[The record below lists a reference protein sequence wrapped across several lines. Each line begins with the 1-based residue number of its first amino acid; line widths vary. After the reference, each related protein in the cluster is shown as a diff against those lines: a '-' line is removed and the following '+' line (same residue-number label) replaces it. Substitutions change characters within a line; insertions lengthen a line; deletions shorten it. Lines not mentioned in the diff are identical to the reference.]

1 MTQDTAHTEQDR
13 IGDYET
19 AYIADFGFEAE
30 MVHYR
35 QRLVCEFLFR
45 NSPKTVLEIGC
56 GDDLLA
62 GRYADAGGA
71 WDRWTIV
78 EPAEAFSK
86 AALASDL
93 PNLDVH
99 TGFFEDVAGKLSTP
113 VDVIVCSGLLHEV
126 PDARKLCRA
135 IVGVMNA
142 DTVLHVNVPNATS
155 MHRRL
160 AQAMGL
166 IDDLKTLSPRNQT
179 LQQPRVFDC
188 DSLQDLLISSGLT
201 LTDEGG
207 HLVKPFTHQQMA
219 DCAGPL
225 GRAVLD
231 GLFELGKRTPD
242 WASEIWAESK
252 LA

>member
-1 MTQDTAHTEQDR
+1 MTQNKPPTEQDR
-13 IGDYET
+13 IEDYET

-35 QRLVCEFLFR
+35 QRLVCDFLFGTT
-45 NSPKTVLEIGC
+45 PKTVLEIGC

-62 GRYADAGGA
+62 KRYADAGGTWA
-71 WDRWTIV
+71 RWTIV

-86 AALASDL
+86 AALASGL
-93 PNLDVH
+93 PGLDVR
-99 TGFFEDVAGKLSTP
+99 TGFFEDVAGTLGAP
-113 VDVIVCSGLLHEV
+113 VDAVICSGLLHEV
-126 PDARKLCRA
+126 PDAEKLCRA
-135 IVGVMNA
+135 IAGVMGR

-166 IDDLKTLSPRNQT
+166 IEDLKTLSARNQT
-179 LQQPRVFDC
+179 LRQPRVFDC
-188 DSLQDLLISSGLT
+188 DSLRELLVGCGLRIT
-201 LTDEGG
+201 GEGG

-225 GRAVLD
+225 GRIVLD
-231 GLFELGKRTPD
+231 GLYELGKREPS

-252 LA
+252 RP